1 MLDPR
6 IFAYRFRK
14 LRLLRSAPIWLSSF
28 LHFVLAPQVLAQQ
41 AGPLGR
47 YETELMRDI
56 NSATIGLAAGLP
68 EGAPLRF
75 ATELARIVDDGT
87 KMRVLPI
94 VTRGPFENVND
105 LLYLRGVDAAIVN
118 GDVLEHFKND
128 PKIGSI
134 DKRIHYLTHLFPSEV
149 HVFVR
154 PEIKSLED
162 LAGKPVNFNTHG
174 TAAAYSGPIIFERL
188 GIKLAAQFVPHPV
201 ALAEMAKSDKFAAVV
216 FVSAKPLDPLVR
228 RKWPEGFRFLP
239 VPLTEE
245 LEEYYLPAQLEA
257 SDYPGLIAE
266 GQSIETIAVPAVLAV
281 YAWPRGSDRHDRIV
295 RFIDYLFD
303 RLPRLQQ
310 EPGYHPKW
318 GELSLA
324 GTVPGWRRFAAMQAK
339 LDAMANT
346 GGEAAKV
353 APRSG
358 KAARKS
364 VRARRD
370 EAAKVAPRPGKGA
383 RKSMRARR
391 DKAAKVA
398 RRSGKGGRKYVRA
411 RSDD

>member
-1 MLDPR
+1 MLDTWVPTFHLR
-6 IFAYRFRK
+6 RVRLVRFA
-14 LRLLRSAPIWLSSF
+14 LIWLCGL
-28 LHFVLAPQVLAQQ
+28 LHGFFVLATQVLAQQ
-41 AGPLGR
+41 AVPLGR
-47 YETELMRDI
+47 YETELMREV

-118 GDVLEHFKND
+118 GDVLEHFKKD
-128 PKIGSI
+128 PRIAGI

-154 PEIKSLED
+154 PEIKNLED

-188 GIKLAAQFVPHPV
+188 GIKAAAQFVPHPV

-216 FVSAKPLDPLVR
+216 FVSAKPLDPFVR

-239 VPLTEE
+239 VPLTEK

-257 SDYPGLIAE
+257 GDYPGLIAE
-266 GQSIETIAVPAVLAV
+266 GKSIETIAVPAVLAV

-295 RFIDYLFD
+295 RFIDYLFE
-303 RLPRLQQ
+303 RLPRLQ
-310 EPGYHPKW
+310 EDPGYHPKW
-318 GELSLA
+318 RELSLA

-339 LDAMANT
+339 LDATAKSE
-346 GGEAAKV
+346 GEAGKL

-358 KAARKS
+358 KVGGTTPVRKS
-364 VRARRD
+364 T
-370 EAAKVAPRPGKGA
+370 
-383 RKSMRARR
+383 
-391 DKAAKVA
+391 
-398 RRSGKGGRKYVRA
+398 RSRTGN
-411 RSDD
+411 

>member
-1 MLDPR
+1 MR
-6 IFAYRFRK
+6 SVVTWICS
-14 LRLLRSAPIWLSSF
+14 LLLAS
-28 LHFVLAPQVLAQQ
+28 FVLDAEAVAQ
-41 AGPLGR
+41 GITKR
-47 YETELMRDI
+47 TSYESQMNAKLNR
-56 NSATIGLAAGLP
+56 ATIGLAAGRI

-75 ATELARIVDDGT
+75 ATELARVVDDDDD
-87 KMRVLPI
+87 MRVLPI

-118 GDVLEHFKND
+118 GDVLQHFKND
-128 PKIGSI
+128 AKIASI
-134 DKRIHYLTHLFPSEV
+134 DKRIHYLTHLFPSEL

-188 GIKLAAQFVPHPV
+188 GIKPVAHFVPHPV
-201 ALAEMAKSDKFAAVV
+201 ALAEMAKSDNFAAVV
-216 FVSAKPLDPLVR
+216 FVSAKPLDPFVR

-245 LEEYYLPAQLEA
+245 LEEYYLPAQLETG
-257 SDYPGLIAE
+257 DYPGLIAD

-281 YAWPRGSDRHDRIV
+281 YAWPRGSDRYHRIV
-295 RFIDYLFD
+295 RFIDYLFA

-318 GELSLA
+318 RELSLA

-339 LDAMANT
+339 LDAIANT
-346 GGEAAKV
+346 EGEAAKV

-358 KAARKS
+358 KGGRKSMRARK
-364 VRARRD
+364 D
-370 EAAKVAPRPGKGA
+370 EAAKVAPRPGKGP

-411 RSDD
+411 RGDD